1 MTWVNFNIAKVVI
14 MSLARALR
22 RKTCEEN
29 TMELLTLMVSDDVGR
44 LSLLTIVVAT
54 LVVIGAVW
62 VIFKNINKP
71 GK

>member
-1 MTWVNFNIAKVVI
+1 
-14 MSLARALR
+14 
-22 RKTCEEN
+22 
-29 TMELLTLMVSDDVGR
+29 MELLTLMVSDDVGR

-62 VIFKNINKP
+62 VIFRNVNKP